1 MKSDPKW
8 LIATV
13 SFLALVSAAYG
24 ASRYD
29 LVRRKRA
36 LAHAIAAEQ
45 TALRGRPHA
54 LVEAMD
60 DVVLEAT
67 KLPWSGDA
75 HLPELAMPEA
85 RAELF
90 KRTMLYTRAALPEIA
105 RLDAIGG
112 AVRRSEKDTV
122 ALCLVKPP
130 STESPDDV
138 HAAATRY
145 WLGGA
150 LFDDATH
157 DVLPLH
163 VVHKG
168 LRPLS
173 RAFATELD
181 AADDH
186 LSIKR
191 LEEEHA
197 FRQPLSVTLARTA
210 ADAELL
216 VVVVDELPE
225 GMADPDVG
233 RSVTATRR
241 PAILPLIEDVP
252 HWVRVV
258 VWSAERREIVLRV
271 RTRVDAQTTPSARR
285 PQAFAEMH
293 GCQAA
298 LALRGGPAP
307 QRDDRSAR

>member
-1 MKSDPKW
+1 MTAGRKW
-8 LIATV
+8 GVAVTAFVL
-13 SFLALVSAAYG
+13 LVCAAYG
-24 ASRYD
+24 AAR
-29 LVRRKRA
+29 LELGRRRRVIA
-36 LAHAIAAEQ
+36 QEIAAERA
-45 TALRGRPHA
+45 ALSERPRA
-54 LVEAMD
+54 LVAAMD
-60 DVVLEAT
+60 DVILEAT
-67 KLPWSGDA
+67 RMPWPGDTHA
-75 HLPELAMPEA
+75 PDLARPED
-85 RAELF
+85 RAALF
-90 KRTMLYTRAALPEIA
+90 GRTMLYVRAALPELA

-130 STESPDDV
+130 ASSSPDDV

-173 RAFATELD
+173 QAFASELAD
-181 AADDH
+181 ADDH
-186 LSIKR
+186 LSIRR

-197 FRQPLSVTLARTA
+197 LRRPIAITLARTA

-216 VVVVDELPE
+216 VVVVDELPD
-225 GMADPDVG
+225 GMASPEVG
-233 RSVTATRR
+233 KSVTATRR
-241 PAILPLIEDVP
+241 PALLPLVEHQP
-252 HWVRVV
+252 HHVRVV
-258 VWSAERREIVLRV
+258 VWSGERREVVLRV
-271 RTRVDAQTTPSARR
+271 RTRVDAITSPSSRR
-285 PQAFAEMH
+285 PEAVAEMH

-298 LALRGGPAP
+298 LAARGRAP
-307 QRDDRSAR
+307 

>member
-1 MKSDPKW
+1 MRVGRKW
-8 LIATV
+8 SIVAAAFV
-13 SFLALVSAAYG
+13 VFVCAAYG

-29 LVRRKRA
+29 VHRRKANLAKAVAAERA
-36 LAHAIAAEQ
+36 LLGDRSRAMV
-45 TALRGRPHA
+45 T
-54 LVEAMD
+54 AMD

-67 KLPWSGDA
+67 KSPWAGDA
-75 HLPELAMPEA
+75 RSAELATPEE
-85 RAELF
+85 RAALF
-90 KRTMLYTRAALPEIA
+90 KRTMLFVRAALPEVA

-130 STESPDDV
+130 PSTAPDDV

-157 DVLPLH
+157 DVLPLNI
-163 VVHKG
+163 VHKG

-173 RAFATELD
+173 RAFAAELEE
-181 AADDH
+181 ADDH
-186 LSIKR
+186 LSLRR

-197 FRQPLSVTLARTA
+197 YRQPLAITLARTA

-225 GMADPDVG
+225 GMAEPEVG
-233 RSVTATRR
+233 KSLTASRR
-241 PAILPLIEDVP
+241 PAILPSIEDSP
-252 HWVRVV
+252 HYARVL
-258 VWSAERREIVLRV
+258 VWSSERREIVLRV
-271 RTRVDAQTTPSARR
+271 RTRVDAKTNPSSRR
-285 PQAFAEMH
+285 PVAVAEMH

-298 LALRGGPAP
+298 VAARGL
-307 QRDDRSAR
+307 